1 MLFRSA
7 EMSDYI
13 RARLRTAGARD
24 DNIFTGN
31 APALIAA
38 ATDGIPRLINILC
51 DHCLLIGYADQKRRI
66 GGDIVREALESL
78 RIRRDRRATTRRGSR
93 PLLRPLRRRVA
104 IAVAVAASV
113 AVALFVELPDY
124 FHLSE
129 LVRSMQDFLAR

>member
-1 MLFRSA
+1 
-7 EMSDYI
+7 MSDYI

-66 GGDIVREALESL
+66 AGDIVREALESL
-78 RIRRDRRATTRRGSR
+78 HIRRDRRTIVHRGARPAGGPAHRR
-93 PLLRPLRRRVA
+93 
-104 IAVAVAASV
+104 IAVAVAAALS
-113 AVALFVELPDY
+113 AGIALFLELPDS
-124 FHLSE
+124 FHLSA
-129 LVRSMQDFLAR
+129 LVRSMHDLLMR